1 MTADISFWAAVALA
15 GYLFGSFPTAYLLVK
30 HFAGK
35 NILQLGSGNVGTMNV
50 HRATNSK
57 ILTLATLAGDM
68 LKTALAVLVGITLA
82 RAAGLDQD
90 LAVAVAG
97 VAALVG
103 HNYPVFLRFQGGK
116 GLACAAL
123 LGFYFAPALVGVWM
137 LAFLVTVALTRLMV
151 LGQMAAMVA
160 VPIVSFFAFPQAAI
174 PSYFVCALV
183 LLRHAPRIKN
193 VLDGTEPKMYYKIR

>member
-1 MTADISFWAAVALA
+1 MAVDIGIWAAVAFA

-30 HFAGK
+30 QFAGK
-35 NILQLGSGNVGTMNV
+35 NILQFGTGNVGTMNV

-57 ILTLATLAGDM
+57 NLTMATLAGDM
-68 LKTALAVLVGITLA
+68 LKTALAVLVGVA
-82 RAAGLDQD
+82 SAQAAGLDKD
-90 LAVAVAG
+90 LTVAVAG
-97 VAALVG
+97 VAAVVG
-103 HNYPVFLRFQGGK
+103 HNYPVFLRFRGGK
-116 GLACAAL
+116 GLACAAM
-123 LGFYFAPALVGVWM
+123 LGLYFAPAVVGVWV

-174 PSYFVCALV
+174 PSYFVSALV

>member
-1 MTADISFWAAVALA
+1 
-15 GYLFGSFPTAYLLVK
+15 
-30 HFAGK
+30 
-35 NILQLGSGNVGTMNV
+35 
-50 HRATNSK
+50 
-57 ILTLATLAGDM
+57 
-68 LKTALAVLVGITLA
+68 
-82 RAAGLDQD
+82 
-90 LAVAVAG
+90 
-97 VAALVG
+97 
-103 HNYPVFLRFQGGK
+103 
-116 GLACAAL
+116 
-123 LGFYFAPALVGVWM
+123 M